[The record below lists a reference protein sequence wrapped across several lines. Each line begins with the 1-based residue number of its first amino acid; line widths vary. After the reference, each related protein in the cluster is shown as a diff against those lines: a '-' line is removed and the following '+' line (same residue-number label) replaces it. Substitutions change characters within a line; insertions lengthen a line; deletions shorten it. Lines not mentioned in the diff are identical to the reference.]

1 MKQQDY
7 LNLIDRFEGSSLTC
21 LEIEEE
27 TYRIHL
33 EKAGTAAESLSISGL
48 QAAFPAVSKEPEPAM
63 EQGAAEPTAPG
74 GRQRTDGTGA
84 NGFQADEAGAKENSL
99 TAVKA
104 PLVGVFYAAPSP
116 GEKPFV
122 SEGSRVEAGQVL
134 GLIEAMKMMNELK
147 SPVGGIV
154 RRVCGADGQLAE
166 YGQILFEVEPC

>member
-7 LNLIDRFEGSSLTC
+7 LNLIDRFESSSLTC

-33 EKAGTAAESLSISGL
+33 EKAGTAAVP
-48 QAAFPAVSKEPEPAM
+48 AFPQEECFKS
-63 EQGAAEPTAPG
+63 QPTAPG

-99 TAVKA
+99 TAVRA

-154 RRVCGADGQLAE
+154 RRVCGEDGRLAE

>member
-63 EQGAAEPTAPG
+63 EQEAAEPTAPG

-84 NGFQADEAGAKENSL
+84 NGSKQTRPEQKK
-99 TAVKA
+99 TAL
-104 PLVGVFYAAPSP
+104 PPS
-116 GEKPFV
+116 KL
-122 SEGSRVEAGQVL
+122 RW
-134 GLIEAMKMMNELK
+134 
-147 SPVGGIV
+147 
-154 RRVCGADGQLAE
+154 
-166 YGQILFEVEPC
+166 

>member
-33 EKAGTAAESLSISGL
+33 EKAGTGAASLSMSGL

-63 EQGAAEPTAPG
+63 EQEAAEPAEPS
-74 GRQRTDGTGA
+74 
-84 NGFQADEAGAKENSL
+84 KENSL

-104 PLVGVFYAAPSP
+104 PLVGVFYAALSP

-154 RRVCGADGQLAE
+154 RRVCGADGRLAE